1 MGGVLSA
8 NNKDDDMTDGKLD
21 TAKAAGAWV
30 GAGASQADWTLA
42 EVAAGMTILYTLCLM
57 TRC

>member
-1 MGGVLSA
+1 
-8 NNKDDDMTDGKLD
+8 MTDGKLD

-42 EVAAGMTILYTLCLM
+42 EVAAGITILYTLCLM